1 MEEAAGGSMPPI
13 LRKVVIGHIG
23 SCVTLSISL
32 ELMDVFSHR
41 GTVEHGVAAE
51 RADVIRRLAGA
62 IEEWGNAV
70 PSGMPMDSA
79 PPKGIAN
86 PA

>member
-1 MEEAAGGSMPPI
+1 MPPI

-23 SCVTLSISL
+23 SRVTLSISL
-32 ELMDVFSHR
+32 ELMDVMSQR
-41 GTVEHGVAAE
+41 GTVDCGVAAG
-51 RADVIRRLAGA
+51 RADDTKRLPRA

-79 PPKGIAN
+79 PPRGIAN

>member
-1 MEEAAGGSMPPI
+1 MPPI

-23 SCVTLSISL
+23 SRVTLSISL
-32 ELMDVFSHR
+32 ELMDVMSHR
-41 GTVEHGVAAE
+41 GTVDCGVAAE
-51 RADVIRRLAGA
+51 RADVIKRLPRA

-79 PPKGIAN
+79 PPRGIAN